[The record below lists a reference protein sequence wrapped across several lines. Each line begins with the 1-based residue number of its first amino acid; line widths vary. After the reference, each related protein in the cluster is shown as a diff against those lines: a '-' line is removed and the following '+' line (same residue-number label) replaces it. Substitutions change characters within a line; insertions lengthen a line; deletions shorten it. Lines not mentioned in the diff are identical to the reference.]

1 MPDLKTDWSYPVME
15 TTLDKRLERPG
26 VQRGYSS
33 EMTGVDGRSEG
44 GLKPFPGFKLVH
56 TMTGLYSD
64 GNHSRASR
72 IVDFKAVDFRIGSEF
87 YGYGFVYRVTR
98 GSTSVCDVFIDYWDS
113 VTSGWTYGTK
123 LMNNV
128 SSGGQFDVQ
137 SSGRFVYVFL
147 EGASPALFYV
157 EATREKEYF
166 PEADTYIDSAN
177 ATTNYG
183 TAATLVLKGTS
194 PSTYSKNVLM
204 RFDTSGEA
212 LKSVETATLSFTVSG
227 NTASAAA
234 TVYVDPVSDPG
245 ASGAVWTSGG
255 CTWNNRTASVSW
267 STAGGTVGTPP
278 PAQVST
284 SIPVDFLGR
293 VTVDVKDIVQSCID
307 QLEQTFTSK
316 VDLLLRAF
324 TGGTDLSI
332 PAGSQAN
339 YSIRPKLT
347 VTYEDKVFL
356 TPTVISETVNGKMT
370 GPGLQPTLVSPERG
384 ISPGSFTSLST
395 GRPASA
401 QIVLMTDNPY
411 SSDTLF
417 PNQASGLCPS
427 DTFPAPST
435 PAAPGG
441 ASPYAPPSPGSACTT
456 WTSTGLQIQLLTPAN
471 RQTGVSVTPKL
482 DWTTYYASG
491 QDLPTDLRYE
501 IFLVEE
507 GQGSLTG
514 KCLNVATV
522 VTTSSYSPAQHFPNL
537 RLAYGKKYLW
547 KVAAKRESC
556 TGYYVSSATGSFT
569 TENRYQARKFEPG
582 DYSFGY
588 MLVDSR
594 TGRRSAFSEVAQ
606 VRSEDFVVTRTTG
619 GQTISVKK
627 DQYMGVEIVYD
638 SSKYDLMYV
647 YRSVKIQDAGGTM
660 VAGIPF
666 LDAVVTLEDY
676 QTCLNGAGRTF
687 DPASTTS
694 RHSMYFYELE
704 DKQLVYQNP
713 YSDRSVF
720 DEKMPY
726 GGTACFYQNTL
737 LLSKVTTPMTSASD
751 ESRSLDVTRGLGE
764 MRWSSLMD
772 ASPELFPPFNRY
784 NPTVPSNE
792 VIAFARTGSNVIGL
806 SRDKVYHV
814 RKSGAFIRIT
824 EMHEGYGIVNPK
836 AVDSVGSAAYYVT
849 SHGLKSVDAQGQLDE
864 IRNLNSVIVNEWKAD
879 LSSVQVAHDPYMNCL
894 FVHNPVQQEA
904 YVLWFGSGKTTKLKD
919 VNFAHVTQGSWPID
933 WVDATDDENDLSRR
947 CFFLLDCQETRASG
961 TGIDSFTGPRVYVVD
976 SAASRTISGGT
987 TSWNGSRRIT
997 TLDYAGDSRFVASG
1011 NWASTNIPISFATGT
1026 SVSTNAW
1033 QYCYA
1038 YLSSST
1044 TNKQHVGKKVL
1055 ILYNTAVGV
1064 FIDPVEHPWVADVV
1078 QGDVFVVSPVV
1089 FEWAGHPLSLTT
1101 QEGMTFSNADFFR
1114 MKVVSSI
1121 GASFADVSGPPTGDS
1136 TTASTPLDRF
1146 TGLLFDGTEQ
1156 DASMTADTK
1165 DTAGNLYSSVED
1177 DEGLVYAA
1185 FGSDS
1190 SEGRYGAKG
1199 NSLTPGIR
1207 ILCPDL
1213 DFRLLGC
1220 LVRGTITNVERTS
1233 NIRGS

>member
-64 GNHSRASR
+64 VNHSRASR
-72 IVDFKAVDFRIGSEF
+72 IIDFKAIDFRIGSEH

-98 GSTSVCDVFIDYWDS
+98 GSTSTCDVFIDYWDS
-113 VTSGWTYGTK
+113 ATSGWTYSTK
-123 LMNNV
+123 LMNSV

-137 SSGRFVYVFL
+137 VYGRFVYTFL

-166 PEADTYIDSAN
+166 AEADTYVDSGN

-183 TAATLVLKGTS
+183 SAATLVLRGTS

-204 RFDTSGEA
+204 RFDTSAESGKTME
-212 LKSVETATLSFTVSG
+212 SATLSFTVSG
-227 NTASAAA
+227 NAAVTAS
-234 TVYVDPVSDPG
+234 TIHINPVNDPG
-245 ASGAVWTSGG
+245 ASGVTWTSGG
-255 CTWNNRTASVSW
+255 CTWNNRTASVAW
-267 STAGGTVGTPP
+267 QTAGGDVGVSP
-278 PAQVST
+278 ST
-284 SIPVDFLGR
+284 STSVPLDYLGR
-293 VTVDVKDIVQSCID
+293 VSVDVKTIAQSCLD
-307 QLEQTFTSK
+307 QQEQAFTPK
-316 VDLLLRAF
+316 VDLILRAF
-324 TGGTDLSI
+324 TGGNDLSI
-332 PAGSQAN
+332 PAVTQAN

-347 VTYEDKVFL
+347 VVYEDAVFL
-356 TPTVISETVNGKMT
+356 TPTVISETVNGKLP
-370 GPGLQPTLVSPERG
+370 GPGLQPTLASPERG
-384 ISPGSFTSLST
+384 ISPGSFTSLSV
-395 GRPASA
+395 GRPGSA

-411 SSDTLF
+411 SNDTLF
-417 PNQASGLCPS
+417 PNQASGLCPA
-427 DTFPAPST
+427 DTFPAPAT

-441 ASPYAPPSPGSACTT
+441 ASPYSPTGTPCAT

-482 DWTTYYASG
+482 DWNTYYASG

-507 GQGSLTG
+507 GQGNLAN
-514 KCLNVATV
+514 KCLNTAAV

-556 TGYYVSSATGSFT
+556 TGFYVSSATGSFT

-588 MLVDSR
+588 VLVSSK

-606 VRSEDFVVTRTTG
+606 VRSEDFLVSRTTN

-627 DQYMGVEIVYD
+627 DQYMGVELVYD

-666 LDAVVTLEDY
+666 LDAVVTLEDF

-687 DPASTTS
+687 DPASTS
-694 RHSMYFYELE
+694 NRHAMYFYELE

-726 GGTACFYQNTL
+726 GGAAAFYQNTML
-737 LLSKVTTPMTSASD
+737 VSKITQPLVSATD
-751 ESRSLDVTRGLGE
+751 ETRTLDVSRGLGE

-772 ASPELFPPFNRY
+772 ISPELFPPFNRY

-792 VIAFARTGSNVIGL
+792 VIAFSKVGSYVLGL
-806 SRDKVYHV
+806 SRDKVYHI
-814 RKSGAFIRIT
+814 RKNGAFIKVT
-824 EMHEGYGIVNPK
+824 EMHDGYGVVNPK
-836 AVDSVGSAAYYVT
+836 AMDSVGNAAYYVT

-864 IRNLNSVIVNEWKAD
+864 VRNLNSVIVNEWRND
-879 LSSVQVAHDPYMNCL
+879 LTSIQVAHDPYMNCL
-894 FVHNPVQQEA
+894 FVHNPVQEES

-919 VNFAHVTQGSWPID
+919 VNFSHVAQGAWPID
-933 WVDATDDENDLSRR
+933 WVDASDDENDLTRR

-961 TGIDSFTGPRVYVVD
+961 TGLTSFTGPRVYVAD

-987 TSWNGSRRIT
+987 TSWNGARRIT
-997 TLDYAGDSRFVASG
+997 TLDFSGDSRFVASG
-1011 NWASTNIPISFATGT
+1011 AWSGTNVPISTATGT
-1026 SVSTNAW
+1026 VVPSNAW
-1033 QYCYA
+1033 QYCYL
-1038 YLSSST
+1038 YLVAGNT
-1044 TNKQHVGKKVL
+1044 AQHFGKKAK
-1055 ILYNTAVGV
+1055 IMHNTATGAFV
-1064 FIDPVEHPWVADVV
+1064 DPVAYPWIADVV

-1089 FEWAGHPLSLTT
+1089 FEWAGHPLGLSTE
-1101 QEGMTFSNADFFR
+1101 QGMVFSNADFFR

-1121 GASFADVSGPPTGDS
+1121 GASFADVSGPPTAD
-1136 TTASTPLDRF
+1136 TVTASTPLDRF
-1146 TGLLFDGTEQ
+1146 KGLLFDGTEQ
-1156 DASMTADTK
+1156 DASMTAETR
-1165 DTAGNLYSSVED
+1165 DTAGALYSSVED